1 MMKKISAAE
10 LLELNSQG
18 VLWHG
23 VNGHNV
29 LDILKQGYFEPRT
42 SHRFWADGIRRK
54 DNDAAYEDSKWM
66 YGWSMSRDLT
76 VSRGFGDILF
86 VFEKAEIQKQFK
98 VKPYCWGFSMRHSF
112 SHKREKEDFVLSGGV
127 VNSKNSY
134 EQRYAELEKELD
146 SLENIIYSKEKTLDQ
161 KDAARLSLAEVEA
174 EMDKTNFMRDF
185 CNPHGKNL
193 PVSKAKGFF
202 INISKESI
210 MDESELSADHK
221 KMMEHPMFLGFI

>member
-10 LLELNSQG
+10 LLKLNSQG

-23 VNGHNV
+23 VNGHHV
-29 LDILKQGYFEPRT
+29 LDILKQGYFEPHT

-54 DNDAAYEDSKWM
+54 DNDSAYEDSKWM

-86 VFEKAEIQKQFK
+86 VFEKAGIQKQFK
-98 VKPYCWGFSMRHSF
+98 VKPYCWGFSMRNSF

-127 VNSKNSY
+127 IDSKKSY

-146 SLENIIYSKEKTLDQ
+146 SLEDIIYSKEKTLEQ
-161 KDAARLSLAEVEA
+161 KDAARLRLAEVEA

-185 CNPHGKNL
+185 CSPHGKNL

-202 INISKESI
+202 INISRESI